1 MQQSWD
7 AANGSPQVRLAET
20 AGSEAL
26 YGVYCRQLNIKMDSL
41 NVKKK
46 RKKKDRWVLAFSNVI
61 YVCYIKVTMN
71 NTYGMC
77 WLALLSF
84 FPLYVSDISPAP
96 DGRYFPSRA
105 HLLRRW

>member
-46 RKKKDRWVLAFSNVI
+46 KGKKKKTDGF
-61 YVCYIKVTMN
+61 
-71 NTYGMC
+71 
-77 WLALLSF
+77 LLSAM
-84 FPLYVSDISPAP
+84 LSMSVT
-96 DGRYFPSRA
+96 
-105 HLLRRW
+105 

>member
-46 RKKKDRWVLAFSNVI
+46 RKKRKTDGF
-61 YVCYIKVTMN
+61 
-71 NTYGMC
+71 
-77 WLALLSF
+77 LLSAM
-84 FPLYVSDISPAP
+84 LSMSVT
-96 DGRYFPSRA
+96 
-105 HLLRRW
+105 

>member
-46 RKKKDRWVLAFSNVI
+46 KGKKKTDGF
-61 YVCYIKVTMN
+61 
-71 NTYGMC
+71 
-77 WLALLSF
+77 LLSAM
-84 FPLYVSDISPAP
+84 LSTSVT
-96 DGRYFPSRA
+96 
-105 HLLRRW
+105 